1 MNEYVATVQSPTW
14 SQSLVFYDYS
24 VYARA
29 VRSLALPRLLKQLSR
44 GSSRIRVYPLSAKRS
59 KEMAF
64 FTAASKA
71 DFQHQ
76 LQAALTQHIG
86 DKALPQVALFAEQFF
101 GIVSLDEL
109 TERRMGDLA
118 GSTLSSWRLLER
130 FDGKPLVR
138 VYNPDYEKHG
148 WQSTHTV
155 VEVLHIDQPFLV
167 DSVRMELNR
176 RGYSIHTLQNS
187 VFSVKRKKN
196 GVLQELLPKGSA
208 GKDVRQEALMYLEI
222 DRCANVG
229 ELRTLEKALQDV
241 LEEARMTV
249 ADFDAMKARAEQH
262 LAWLGKAKLKVDSA
276 ELDEIK
282 TFLTYLL
289 DNHFT
294 FLGYEEFT
302 VVAEKDGG
310 HLVYDESSLLGLSRR
325 LRSGLSK
332 ADLHIEQE
340 AVDYLREPL
349 LLSFAKAATPS
360 RVHRPAYPDFVSL
373 REVDAKGKVIK
384 ECRFMGLYTS
394 AVYAESV
401 ARIPYIR
408 RKVAEIVRRS
418 GFDPKAHLGKEL
430 EQVLEVLPRDDLFQT
445 PVDELLST
453 AIAIVQIQERNKLRL
468 FLRRDPY
475 GRFAYCLA
483 YVPRDVYSTETRL
496 KIQQVLMDRLQA
508 IDCEF
513 WTYFSESVLARV
525 QFILKIDPAKRVPID
540 QALIERE
547 AIQAC
552 RSWKDDYASLVVETL
567 GEAKGTEVLAD
578 FPKGFPAG
586 YRERFAAHSA
596 VVDLQHLLSL
606 SERRPLVMSFY
617 QPLAQAEQELH
628 CKLYHAD
635 TPLPLSDVMPVLENL
650 GLRVLG
656 EFPYRLRREDGR
668 EFWIHDFAFTT
679 AEGVNVDIQELNETF
694 QEAFVRIVEGVA
706 ENDGFNR
713 LVLTASMPWR
723 DVALLRAYAR
733 YLKQIRLGFDLGY
746 IAATLVNHA
755 DIAKELVR
763 LFRTRFYIARKLTA
777 EDLEDKQQKLEQ
789 AILAALD
796 NVAVLNED
804 RILRRYLDLIKATQR
819 TNFYQ
824 PGADGQTKS
833 YFSFKLSPRLIPD
846 IPRPVPKFEIF
857 VYSPRVEG
865 VHLRFGN
872 VARGGLR
879 WSDREEDYRTE
890 VLGLVKAQQVK
901 NAVIVPMGAKGGF
914 IPRRMPVGG
923 TRDDIQAEGIA
934 CYRIFISGLLDV
946 TDNLKDGKVM
956 PPEAVVRHD
965 PDDPYL
971 VVAAD
976 KGTATFS
983 DIANG
988 IAADYGFWLGD
999 AFASGGSAGYD
1010 HKGMG
1015 ITAKGGWVS
1024 VQRHFRE
1031 RGIDVQQD
1039 NITVIGVGD
1048 MAGDVFGNGMLLSDK
1063 LQLVAAFNHLHI
1075 FIDPNPDAASSFV
1088 ERKRLFD
1095 LPRSSWA
1102 DYDTKLISE
1111 GGGIFL
1117 RSAKSIAIS
1126 PQMQERFDIAAD
1138 KLAPNELLHALLK
1151 APVDLLWNG
1160 GIGTYVKSSKESHAD
1175 VGDKA
1180 NDGLRVNGNELRAR
1194 VVGEGGNLGMTQL
1207 GRVEYGLN
1215 GGASNTDFIDN
1226 AGGVDCSDHE
1236 VNIKILLGEIVGGG
1250 DMTGKQRNKLLA
1262 DMTDDVGALVLG
1274 NNYKQTQALSLAE
1287 RRARERLGEY
1297 KRLMAALEGAGKLDR
1312 ALEFLPSDDELNER
1326 SAKGYGLT
1334 RPELSVLISYSK
1346 IDLKEALLKSRV
1358 PDDDYLARE
1367 MQTAFPARLTQKFGE
1382 AMRRHRLKREIVSTQ
1397 IANDLVNHVGITFV
1411 QRLKESTGMS
1421 AANVAGGYVIV
1432 RDVFRLPYWWQQ
1444 IEALDHKVPAELQ
1457 LQLMDELMRL
1467 CRRATRWFLRS
1478 RREDLDAARD
1488 VGHFAPRVAE
1498 LAGSLDELLE
1508 GPAREQWLARYQS
1521 FVEAGAP
1528 EELARV
1534 VAGTT
1539 HLYTLLPII
1548 EAADV
1553 TGRPAS
1559 EVAAAYFAVGGAL
1572 ELSWYLQQITSLPV
1586 ENNWQALARE
1596 AFRDDLDWQ
1605 QRAVTIA
1612 VLQMVDGPRDIEEC
1626 VACWVEQHRTLVRR
1640 WLAMLAELRAAS
1652 STDYAMYTVASREL
1666 MDLAQSNAPTVGMA

>member
-1 MNEYVATVQSPTW
+1 
-14 SQSLVFYDYS
+14 
-24 VYARA
+24 
-29 VRSLALPRLLKQLSR
+29 
-44 GSSRIRVYPLSAKRS
+44 
-59 KEMAF
+59 MAF

-76 LQAALTQHIG
+76 LQAALAQHVSEQ
-86 DKALPQVALFAEQFF
+86 ALPQVALFAEQFF
-101 GIVSLDEL
+101 GIIALEEL
-109 TERRMGDLA
+109 TQRRLSDLV
-118 GSTLSSWRLLER
+118 GCTLSAWRMLEQ
-130 FDGKPLVR
+130 FDHGNPQVR
-138 VYNPDYEKHG
+138 TFNPDYEKHG
-148 WQSTHTV
+148 WQSTHTA
-155 VEVLHIDQPFLV
+155 VEILHGDIPFLV

-176 RGYSIHTLQNS
+176 HGYSIHTLQNS
-187 VFSVKRKKN
+187 VFSVRRDKN
-196 GVLQELLPKGSA
+196 GQLLEILPRGTQGEGVLQE
-208 GKDVRQEALMYLEI
+208 ALMFLEI
-222 DRCANVG
+222 DRCASAA
-229 ELRTLEKALQDV
+229 ELKTLEKSIHEVFGDV
-241 LEEARMTV
+241 RMSV
-249 ADFDAMKARAEQH
+249 VDFQPMKAKAREL
-262 LAWLGKAKLKVDSA
+262 LAWLDRAKLKVDKA

-282 TFLTYLL
+282 IYLNWLL

-302 VVAEKDGG
+302 VVPTADGG
-310 HLVYDESSLLGLSRR
+310 NMVYDEKSLLGLSRR
-325 LRSGLSK
+325 LRTGLS
-332 ADLHIEQE
+332 AEELHIEPE
-340 AVDYLREPL
+340 AVAYLREPQ
-349 LLSFAKAATPS
+349 LLSFAKAAVPS
-360 RVHRPAYPDFVSL
+360 RVHRPAYPDFVSI
-373 REVDAKGKVIK
+373 RELDAKGNVVK

-401 ARIPYIR
+401 WNIPYIR
-408 RKVAEIVRRS
+408 RKVDVIKQRS
-418 GFDPKAHLGKEL
+418 GFDSSAHLGKEL
-430 EQVLEVLPRDDLFQT
+430 AQVLEVLPRDDLFQT
-445 PVDELLST
+445 PVDDLFST
-453 AIAIVQIQERNKLRL
+453 ALSIVQIQERNKIRV

-475 GRFAYCLA
+475 GRFCYCLA
-483 YVPRDVYSTETRL
+483 YVPRDVYSTETRV
-496 KIQQVLMDRLQA
+496 KIQQVLMERLQA
-508 IDCEF
+508 TDCEF
-513 WTYFSESVLARV
+513 WTFFSESVLARV
-525 QFILKIDPAKRVPID
+525 QFILRVDPKNKTQIDPVRLEKEV
-540 QALIERE
+540 
-547 AIQAC
+547 IQAC
-552 RSWKDDYASLVVETL
+552 RSWKDDYASLMVESF
-567 GEAKGTEVLAD
+567 GEAQGTNVLAEY
-578 FPKGFPAG
+578 PGGFPAG
-586 YRERFAAHSA
+586 YRERFAPHSA
-596 VVDLQHLLSL
+596 VVDMQHLLSL
-606 SERRPLVMSFY
+606 SSDKPLVMSFY
-617 QPLAQAEQELH
+617 QPLAQNGQQLH

-635 TPLPLSDVMPVLENL
+635 APLPLSDVMPILENL

-656 EFPYRLRREDGR
+656 EFPYKLRRADGR
-668 EFWIHDFAFTT
+668 EFWIHDFAFTY
-679 AEGVNVDIQELNETF
+679 AEGLDVDIQQLNDTL
-694 QEAFVRIVEGVA
+694 QDAFIHIVGGDA
-706 ENDGFNR
+706 ESDAFNR
-713 LVLTASMPWR
+713 LVLTAAMPWR
-723 DVALLRAYAR
+723 EVALLRAYAR
-733 YLKQIRLGFDLGY
+733 YLKQIRLGFSLSY

-763 LFRTRFYIARKLTA
+763 LFRTRFYLARKLSA
-777 EDLEDKQQKLEQ
+777 EDLDDKQQKLEQ

-804 RILRRYLDLIKATQR
+804 RILRRYLDLIKATLR

-824 PGADGQTKS
+824 SGEGGQGKA

-865 VHLRFGN
+865 VHLRFGD

-879 WSDREEDYRTE
+879 WSDREEDFRTE

-914 IPRRMPVGG
+914 VPRKMPVGG
-923 TRDDIQAEGIA
+923 SRDEVLAEGIA
-934 CYRIFISGLLDV
+934 CYRIFISGLLDI
-946 TDNLKDGKVM
+946 TDNLKDGEVV
-956 PPEAVVRHD
+956 PPQNVVRHD
-965 PDDPYL
+965 ADDPYL

-988 IAADYGFWLGD
+988 IAAEYSFWLGD

-1031 RGIDVQQD
+1031 RGIDVQKD
-1039 NITVIGVGD
+1039 NVTVIGIGD
-1048 MAGDVFGNGMLLSDK
+1048 MAGDVFGNGLLLSQS
-1063 LQLVAAFNHLHI
+1063 LQLVAAFNHMHI
-1075 FIDPNPDAASSFV
+1075 FIDPNPDAAKSFV
-1088 ERKRLFD
+1088 ERKRLFE

-1117 RSAKSIAIS
+1117 RSAKSITIS
-1126 PQMQERFDIAAD
+1126 PQMKARFDIAAD
-1138 KLAPNELLHALLK
+1138 RLAPTELLNALLK

-1160 GIGTYVKSSKESHAD
+1160 GIGTYVKSSKESHGD

-1180 NDGLRVNGNELRAR
+1180 NDALRVDGRELRAK

-1207 GRVEYGLN
+1207 GRVEFGLG

-1236 VNIKILLGEIVGGG
+1236 VNIKILLGEIVSGG
-1250 DMTGKQRNKLLA
+1250 DMTEKQRNKLLA
-1262 DMTDDVGALVLG
+1262 QMTDDVSELVLG

-1287 RRARERLGEY
+1287 RRARERVGEY
-1297 KRLMAALEGAGKLDR
+1297 KRLMSALESAGKLDR

-1326 SAKGYGLT
+1326 ANNGQGLT

-1346 IDLKEALLKSRV
+1346 IDLKESLLKSQV

-1367 MQTAFPARLTQKFGE
+1367 METAFPAILTEKFGD

-1397 IANDLVNHVGITFV
+1397 IANDLVNHMGITFV

-1421 AANVAGGYVIV
+1421 AANVAGAYVIV
-1432 RDVFRLPYWWQQ
+1432 RDLFRLPHWWAQ
-1444 IEALDHKVPAELQ
+1444 IEALDYKVSADLQ

-1467 CRRATRWFLRS
+1467 GRRATRWFLRS
-1478 RREDLDAARD
+1478 RRNELDAARD
-1488 VGHFAPRVAE
+1488 VAHFAPRIEALV
-1498 LAGSLDELLE
+1498 GRLDELLE

-1521 FVEAGAP
+1521 FVEAGTP

-1534 VAGTT
+1534 VAGTS

-1553 TGRPAS
+1553 TGKDAS
-1559 EVAAAYFAVGGAL
+1559 EVATAYFAVGGAL
-1572 ELSWYLQQITSLPV
+1572 ELSWYLQQITNLPV

-1605 QRAVTIA
+1605 QRAVTVS
-1612 VLQMVDGPRDIEEC
+1612 VLLMVDGPQEIEAR
-1626 VACWVEQHRTLVRR
+1626 VALWLDQHQRLVDR
-1640 WLAMLAELRAAS
+1640 WKAMLADLRSATG
-1652 STDYAMYTVASREL
+1652 TDYAMYAVANREL
-1666 MDLAQSNAPTVGMA
+1666 MDLAQSA